1 MTDAATV
8 DPLILVEAQYDLGVV
23 VGYTL
28 QCRELADVTLSDAP
42 SLRWA
47 RTWVPMCNGRYDF
60 LCALLA
66 HLTGLSER
74 WCLDLALWV
83 RKNRVPT

>member
-8 DPLILVEAQYDLGVV
+8 DPLILVEAQHHLGVV
-23 VGYTL
+23 GGYTL

-47 RTWVPMCNGRYDF
+47 RTWLSMCYGRSDF
-60 LCALLA
+60 LCALPVI
-66 HLTGLSER
+66 R
-74 WCLDLALWV
+74 WVICA
-83 RKNRVPT
+83 P